1 MARVHSFLAQ
11 MISTEKCVRQLAL
24 GRGHDDGA
32 IYPHLMTLTPCTR
45 FTPIG
50 DSAIK
55 VRVKEPARVQIPHTL
70 YLFFPISSWF

>member
-50 DSAIK
+50 DSTIK
-55 VRVKEPARVQIPHTL
+55 VRVKEPA
-70 YLFFPISSWF
+70 